1 MAFRKGLRRPRC
13 YNAPMS
19 AIADT
24 ISWADFEKVDVRVGT
39 VLTAEPFEKARK
51 PAYILTVDFGPA
63 IGTRKSS
70 AQITAHYA
78 PEELVGRKVAAVLN
92 FPPKQIA
99 NIMSEILVLGFPDA
113 DGEVVLI
120 GVDRAVPDGGRLF

>member
-1 MAFRKGLRRPRC
+1 M
-13 YNAPMS
+13 N

-24 ISWADFEKVDVRVGT
+24 ISWADFEKVDIRVGT
-39 VLTAEPFEKARK
+39 VRSAEPFERARK
-51 PAYILTVDFGPA
+51 PAYILTVDFGES

-70 AQITAHYA
+70 ARITAHYR

-99 NIMSEILVLGFPDA
+99 NIMSEILVLGFPDE
-113 DGEVVLI
+113 DGAVVLI
-120 GVDRAVPDGGRLF
+120 GVDHDVPDGGRLF

>member
-1 MAFRKGLRRPRC
+1 
-13 YNAPMS
+13 MS
-19 AIADT
+19 AVGDT
-24 ISWADFEKVDVRVGT
+24 ISWADFEKVDIRVGT
-39 VLTAEPFEKARK
+39 VLTAEPFEKARN
-51 PAYILTVDFGPA
+51 PAYILTVDFGEA

>member
-1 MAFRKGLRRPRC
+1 
-13 YNAPMS
+13 MS
-19 AIADT
+19 AVGDT
-24 ISWADFEKVDVRVGT
+24 ISWADFEKVDIRVGT
-39 VLTAEPFEKARK
+39 ILIAEPFEKARK
-51 PAYILTVDFGPA
+51 PAYILTVDFGAA

-120 GVDRAVPDGGRLF
+120 GVDRDVPDGGRLF

>member
-1 MAFRKGLRRPRC
+1 
-13 YNAPMS
+13 MS
-19 AIADT
+19 AVGDT
-24 ISWADFEKVDVRVGT
+24 ISWADFEKVDIRVGT

-51 PAYILTVDFGPA
+51 PAYILTVDFGAA

-78 PEELVGRKVAAVLN
+78 PEDLVGRKVAAVLN
-92 FPPKQIA
+92 FPPRQIA
-99 NIMSEILVLGFPDA
+99 NIISEILVLGFPDA

-120 GVDRAVPDGGRLF
+120 GVDRDVPDGGRLF

>member
-1 MAFRKGLRRPRC
+1 
-13 YNAPMS
+13 MS
-19 AIADT
+19 AVADT
-24 ISWADFEKVDVRVGT
+24 ISWADFEKVDIRVGT

-51 PAYILTVDFGPA
+51 PAYILTVDFGEA
-63 IGTRKSS
+63 LGTRKSS

-78 PEELVGRKVAAVLN
+78 PEDLVGRKVAAVLN

-120 GVDRAVPDGGRLF
+120 GVDRAVPDGGRLY

>member
-1 MAFRKGLRRPRC
+1 
-13 YNAPMS
+13 MS

-24 ISWADFEKVDVRVGT
+24 VSWADFEKVDIRIGT

-51 PAYILTVDFGPA
+51 PAYILTVDFGAA
-63 IGTRKSS
+63 IGTRKTS

-78 PEELVGRKVAAVLN
+78 PEELIGRKVAAVLN

-113 DGEVVLI
+113 NGEVVLI
-120 GVDRAVPDGGRLF
+120 GPDRDVPNGGRLF

>member
-1 MAFRKGLRRPRC
+1 
-13 YNAPMS
+13 MS
-19 AIADT
+19 AVAET
-24 ISWADFEKVDVRVGT
+24 ISRADFEKVDIRVGT

-51 PAYILTVDFGPA
+51 PAYILTVDFGDA

-70 AQITAHYA
+70 AQVTAHYG

-113 DGEVVLI
+113 NGEVVLI
-120 GVDRAVPDGGRLF
+120 GVDRDVPDGGRLF

>member
-1 MAFRKGLRRPRC
+1 
-13 YNAPMS
+13 MS
-19 AIADT
+19 AVADT
-24 ISWADFEKVDVRVGT
+24 IAWADFQKVDIRVGT

-51 PAYILTVDFGPA
+51 PAYVLTVDFGER

-120 GVDRAVPDGGRLF
+120 GVDRDVPDGGRLF

>member
-1 MAFRKGLRRPRC
+1 
-13 YNAPMS
+13 MS
-19 AIADT
+19 AVGDT
-24 ISWADFEKVDVRVGT
+24 ISWADFEKIDIRVGT

-51 PAYILTVDFGPA
+51 PAYILTVDFGAA

-70 AQITAHYA
+70 AQITAHYV
-78 PEELVGRKVAAVLN
+78 PEDLVGRKVAAVLN

-120 GVDRAVPDGGRLF
+120 GVDRDVPDGGRLY

>member
-1 MAFRKGLRRPRC
+1 M
-13 YNAPMS
+13 N

-24 ISWADFEKVDVRVGT
+24 ISWADFEKVDIRIGT
-39 VLTAEPFEKARK
+39 VLTAEPFAKARK
-51 PAYILTVDFGPA
+51 PAYILSVDFGPV

-70 AQITAHYA
+70 AQITARYR

-99 NIMSEILVLGFPDA
+99 NIMSEILVLGFPDE

-120 GVDRAVPDGGRLF
+120 GVDRDVPDGGRLF